1 MGIDLLALPGHK
13 ALFGP
18 PGTGALYVREGLELQ
33 PLREGGTGS
42 ASERDEQPD
51 AYPDRLES
59 GTLNTVG
66 IAGLGAALEWL
77 SETGIETIRR
87 HEARLTAALWEGL
100 IRISGSTLYGP
111 PPGGE
116 WAAVVSFTLEG
127 WEPTDVAA
135 VLDSEFGVQCRAGL
149 HCAPWA
155 HAALG
160 TYPTGTVRFSPGF
173 FNTEAEIETVI
184 AAVRKLAADSP

>member
-13 ALFGP
+13 ALLGP
-18 PGTGALYVREGLELQ
+18 SGTGALYVREGLDLQ

-42 ASERDEQPD
+42 ASERDEQPEN
-51 AYPDRLES
+51 YPDRLES

-77 SETGIETIRR
+77 AETGVETIRR
-87 HEARLTAALWEGL
+87 HEQRLTAALWEGL
-100 IRISGSTLYGP
+100 SAIPGITLHGP
-111 PPGGE
+111 PPGE
-116 WAAVVSFTLEG
+116 ERAAVVSLTLQD

-155 HAALG
+155 HQALG
-160 TYPTGTVRFSPGF
+160 TFPTGTVRFSPGF
-173 FNTEAEIETVI
+173 FNTEIEIETAI
-184 AAVRKLAADSP
+184 GAVRELAANSP